1 MGHFWGAAFRL
12 GHFGVQ
18 GFGLGCTVSV
28 RAFLGFRV
36 EVGALS
42 AVWFRVLH
50 FWVLESAVFG
60 IRLGM

>member
-1 MGHFWGAAFRL
+1 MGHFG
-12 GHFGVQ
+12 Q
-18 GFGLGCTVSV
+18 GLGWGILGCRVSV
-28 RAFLGFRV
+28 WAFLGFRV

-42 AVWFRVLH
+42 AFWFRVLH